1 MQSEIIP
8 RIMITSAQRRRQIS
22 PEIATQPTRA
32 NEAMRGCLDR
42 LTNHIPEERLAVR
55 IQHQLLRIAQE
66 AISNA
71 VRHGK
76 PSVVTVT
83 LRWGAPHLT
92 LRIKDNGSG
101 ISKARPKKNEGIGLR
116 SMRERAAQIGAKL
129 VIQTAPGRGTRIVV
143 TVPILL

>member
-1 MQSEIIP
+1 
-8 RIMITSAQRRRQIS
+8 MITSAQRRRQIS

-76 PSVVTVT
+76 PTVVTVT
-83 LRWGAPHLT
+83 LRWRASRLT

-101 ISKARPKKNEGIGLR
+101 IPQALPSKNKGMGLR

-129 VIQTAPGRGTRIVV
+129 AIQAGLGGGTRILV
-143 TVPILL
+143 TVPISV